1 MPHTAIIL
9 TALLY
14 ATALAIQAPRRKQAH
29 NRMRCA
35 VIGDGTSVSMIL
47 EPTPFRPHRS
57 TPLTQYR
64 FEGFSREILSNCLTA
79 GEPYIAYGMFHF
91 WLDKTGLPQGFQMAI
106 SLLPS
111 NA

>member
-1 MPHTAIIL
+1 MQHTAIIL

-64 FEGFSREILSNCLTA
+64 FEGFHVRFYLTA
-79 GEPYIAYGMFHF
+79 
-91 WLDKTGLPQGFQMAI
+91 
-106 SLLPS
+106 
-111 NA
+111 